1 MNKITVVAC
10 LLLSALTGA
19 AQTYTFESNY
29 SHWTASQ
36 GTLALST
43 DHYKEGTHSLEWTTQ
58 GKAQMIV
65 SGFAAYT
72 ANTNSCFM
80 QVYLPEATGDELKV
94 EFLNGTSVKRTA
106 VFVCNYQGWREFS
119 RLYSE
124 YASTS
129 STTINALRF
138 TLTPT
143 DLNAT
148 RKIYFDDVRL
158 NTTADGARVP
168 GTQWVKDC
176 NYLKVN
182 TASVLLAAN
191 PVD

>member
-65 SGFAAYT
+65 SGSLPTPPTPTVA
-72 ANTNSCFM
+72 SC
-80 QVYLPEATGDELKV
+80 
-94 EFLNGTSVKRTA
+94 
-106 VFVCNYQGWREFS
+106 
-119 RLYSE
+119 
-124 YASTS
+124 
-129 STTINALRF
+129 RF
-138 TLTPT
+138 TCRRQQAM
-143 DLNAT
+143 N
-148 RKIYFDDVRL
+148 
-158 NTTADGARVP
+158 
-168 GTQWVKDC
+168 
-176 NYLKVN
+176 
-182 TASVLLAAN
+182 
-191 PVD
+191 